1 LKDVLYATR
10 RCLNDELSK
19 SDHNLKELK
28 NDLGNSIKRQE
39 KMIKE
44 ISDLKSD
51 NLSKVEEIY
60 SLKNDIKNMS
70 SNNSLNKET
79 TNKIKNNYDDKI
91 ERFNVF
97 CDKLYN
103 STQTALDVIKSNKNL
118 LNMYPENIYSQF
130 YSESIVRLNILYNY
144 YIVL

>member
-1 LKDVLYATR
+1 
-10 RCLNDELSK
+10 
-19 SDHNLKELK
+19 
-28 NDLGNSIKRQE
+28 
-39 KMIKE
+39 MIKE